1 MSEIL
6 QAGQH
11 PDADQLNAFAEHT
24 LPAHEQQQTL
34 AHLANCPACR
44 QIVALSLPPADAPP
58 VLQPV
63 VSHRWFSRW
72 HPAWAGIAAFAAL
85 ILVILFVRNGER
97 RVHQE
102 SVPAQVADARKPAA
116 PLVENTPPE
125 VARKEAP
132 LAQRAQR
139 KQRIATGTQPAPLA
153 ETRQAPANGSADGGI
168 SGNMGGILGG
178 IAPRPPK
185 PPAPGTWFGASAASA
200 SRPVNGRVITRLQSV
215 LSAPSPLPS
224 RLAVLSMAS
233 HGNQRL
239 AIDTDHHLFLSDDEG
254 TNWKAVPS
262 PWKGRAVA
270 VALTSRGTSG
280 NEAPALKMSF
290 RPAAVTG
297 AALFG
302 TITDTTGAVV
312 PGATVVATN
321 PAAEIVRSAATDNRG
336 QFRMEGLVPGSY
348 RIEAQARGFET
359 ESFSAEVAPAQ
370 QAVADVRLRVGSA
383 SQTVSVEAAAAPTA
397 DLAANASPVAKSPDT
412 QTLSRFEIT
421 TDDGEHWMSTDG
433 QSWTR
438 E

>member
-11 PDADQLNAFAEHT
+11 PDADQLNAFVEHT
-24 LPAHEQQQTL
+24 LPAHERQQTL

-44 QIVALSLPPADAPP
+44 QIVALSLPPADASP

-63 VSHRWFSRW
+63 VSHRWFNRW
-72 HPAWAGIAAFAAL
+72 HTAWAGIPAFAAL

-116 PLVENTPPE
+116 PPVESAPPE

-132 LAQRAQR
+132 LAQRAHQ
-139 KQRIATGTQPAPLA
+139 KLGAAAVTQPAPLA
-153 ETRQAPANGSADGGI
+153 ETRQAPPGGSTDGVI
-168 SGNMGGILGG
+168 SGSMGGVLGG
-178 IAPRPPK
+178 IAPRPTQ

-200 SRPVNGRVITRLQSV
+200 SRPVNGRVVDRLQSV
-215 LSAPSPLPS
+215 VSAPSPLPS
-224 RLAVLSMAS
+224 RLAILSMAS

-239 AIDTDHHLFLSDDEG
+239 AIDADHQLFFSDDEG
-254 TNWKAVPS
+254 RNWKAVPS

-270 VALTSRGTSG
+270 VALTSRVASG
-280 NEAPALKMSF
+280 NEAPVLKMSS
-290 RPAAVTG
+290 RPVAATGSALSGTVT
-297 AALFG
+297 
-302 TITDTTGAVV
+302 DPSGAVI

-321 PAAEIVRSAATDNRG
+321 SAVEIVRSAATDNHGR
-336 QFRMEGLVPGSY
+336 FRMEGLVPGRY
-348 RIEAQARGFET
+348 RIEAQATGFEA

-370 QAVADVRLRVGSA
+370 QAVADVTLRIGAA
-383 SQTVSVEAAAAPTA
+383 SQTVAVDASSVPLENLPVNANLTATAPG
-397 DLAANASPVAKSPDT
+397 S
-412 QTLSRFEIT
+412 QTVSRFELT